1 MRRAPARAGDERG
14 ASVATKEKDLRA
26 AIVAQCRL
34 LSAAG
39 LSPGTAGNISARLG
53 EAMLITP
60 ASVPTTCCGRR

>member
-1 MRRAPARAGDERG
+1 M
-14 ASVATKEKDLRA
+14 ATKEKDLRA

-53 EAMLITP
+53 EEATLLRLAAQLEQERP
-60 ASVPTTCCGRR
+60 WKGKLPPVCA